1 LIFCLHD
8 SLLCIRCS
16 SLVQVN
22 TILREQLDQAHLVN
36 QQLTEDLRRIT
47 HEFQQVRDDL
57 SKKTRDW
64 KEEERVSSKRNIYL
78 YFST

>member
-1 LIFCLHD
+1 
-8 SLLCIRCS
+8 
-16 SLVQVN
+16 
-22 TILREQLDQAHLVN
+22 LVN